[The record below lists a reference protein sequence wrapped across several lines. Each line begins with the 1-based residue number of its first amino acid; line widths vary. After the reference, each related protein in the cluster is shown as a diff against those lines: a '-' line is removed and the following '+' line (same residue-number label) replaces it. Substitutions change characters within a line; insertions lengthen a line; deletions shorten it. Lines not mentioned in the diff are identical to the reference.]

1 MHKTF
6 DLIDVLPVVQ
16 QPERLTSIESW
27 HRHMPFAMVLLQ
39 LLKPRVFVELG
50 THRGDSYC
58 AFCQGVT
65 QQQLATRCFA
75 VDTWQGDSQ
84 AGLYGDEILAELAAW
99 HDPRYAEFSTLL
111 RMTFDEALDRF
122 ADGSVDLL
130 HIDGL
135 HTYEAVR
142 HDFETWLPKMSRKGV
157 VLFHDT
163 VVRHSDFEVWR
174 LWRELEKQYP
184 SFEFSFGFGLG
195 ILAVG
200 EEVPSGVLDFLT
212 YARANPRLV
221 TDFFHVLGDTAGLRK
236 AGDRISGLGG
246 QIESLG
252 DQLTHARHVVEQRD
266 VQLQLR
272 PTRDE
277 YLHLESEFAAY
288 RREVEA
294 YRSAVEAERSAAEA
308 EHVFLR
314 TRCEQAI
321 SQARMGELISGSR
334 LWRMRNK
341 AMRLLGQG
349 QRVLSVQA
357 PALPASPRVE
367 QRPMIDV
374 IVPVYRNFELTRRC
388 IESVLHSDIGVA
400 FELIVINDCSPDPAL
415 AEWLEQA
422 AADGRFT
429 LLKNDFNRGFVQ
441 TVNRGMALHPER
453 DVVLLN
459 SDAEVVNDWL
469 DRLQAAAYSEVGIG
483 SVTPFSNNATICSY
497 PVSCADNELPEGFDL
512 AALDTVFRETNP
524 GCKVDLPTAVGF
536 CMFIRRACLEQSG
549 PFNAELFGRGYGE
562 ENEFCMRS
570 AELGWRHVLAAD
582 VFVRH
587 EGGVSF
593 AETQSENQRIG
604 RKALLGVYPQYDL
617 VIRQH
622 VEEDPAAGLRFA
634 ADLALSRRRGLP
646 VVLMISHKRGGGTAR
661 HLEMLIAQLQGQATI
676 YELVPV
682 EEGGRVSLGMHGE
695 GRARLVF
702 DPFGDFETLVS
713 TLEALDLARIH
724 IHHTIG
730 LAAPIFMLPE
740 RLQCPYDMT
749 VHDYYLVCPQDS
761 MTDAQGRYC
770 GAPDDPGCNRCLAQR
785 PAPGGVDIAAWR
797 RFGEVL
803 LGGAERVFVPSY
815 DTEQRMRRYIDKAR
829 YIHAIHEVGDLRIP
843 VAIKGALPEKPLK
856 VVVLGALGI
865 IKGADLLES
874 VALEARAS
882 RAPVEFHLLGYSYRK
897 LHCKPFSTLEVH
909 GPYEE
914 AELAGLLQALDADV
928 AWFPGSCPETYSYTL
943 SACLKA
949 GLPVVAP
956 QIGAFPERLSGRQ
969 RTWLFQTDPA
979 PAEML
984 ALLLRV
990 REELIQGTPGSAIES
1005 EAHAAEFDY
1014 AVGYCAELA
1023 SSTKASVAI
1032 PDWQRLHTLWATLG
1046 KSQHDRRAVER
1057 VSTRIVQFVIRQP
1070 WAQPLLV
1077 RVPHGMRTRIKRLVF
1092 GG

>member
-6 DLIDVLPVVQ
+6 DLIDVLPIVQ

-27 HRHMPFAMVLLQ
+27 HRHMPFAMALLD
-39 LLKPRVFVELG
+39 LLKPRVLVELG

-84 AGLYGDEILAELAAW
+84 AGLYGDEILADLAAW
-99 HDPRYAEFSTLL
+99 HDPRYSEFSTLL
-111 RMTFDEALDRF
+111 RMTFDEALSRF

-142 HDFETWLPKMSRKGV
+142 HDFETWLPKMSRQGV

-174 LWRELEKQYP
+174 LWQELEKHYP

-195 ILAVG
+195 VLAVG
-200 EEVPSGVLDFLT
+200 DAVPAGVLDFLA

-236 AGDRISGLGG
+236 AGNRISGLGE

-252 DQLTHARHVVEQRD
+252 GQLTHARHVVEQRD
-266 VQLQLR
+266 AQLQSR
-272 PTRDE
+272 PTHDE
-277 YLHLESEFAAY
+277 YLNLENELIAY
-288 RREVEA
+288 RREVDA

-308 EHVFLR
+308 ERIFLR
-314 TRCEQAI
+314 SRCEQAI
-321 SQARMGELISGSR
+321 VQARMGELISNSR
-334 LWRMRNK
+334 LWRLRNK

-357 PALPASPRVE
+357 PLLPASSQAA

-388 IESVLHSDIGVA
+388 IESVLNSDIGVA
-400 FELIVINDCSPDPAL
+400 FELIVINDCSPDPVLSA
-415 AEWLEQA
+415 WLEQA

-441 TVNRGMALHPER
+441 TVNRGMVLHPER

-459 SDAEVVNDWL
+459 SDAEVANDWL
-469 DRLQAAAYSEVGIG
+469 DRLQVAAYSEAGIG

-497 PVSCADNELPEGFDL
+497 PVLCADNELPEGFEL
-512 AALDTVFRETNP
+512 ATVDAVFRDANA

-549 PFNAELFGRGYGE
+549 PFNAALFGRGYGE

-604 RKALLGVYPQYDL
+604 RKALLGVYPHYDL

-622 VEEDPAAGLRFA
+622 VEEDPAASLRFA

-661 HLEMLIAQLQGQATI
+661 HLEMLIAQLQDQATL

-682 EEGGRVSLGMHGE
+682 EEGGSVSLGMHGE

-702 DPFGDFETLVS
+702 DPFGDFEALVS

-730 LAAPIFMLPE
+730 LAAPIFTLPE
-740 RLQCPYDMT
+740 RLQRPYDMT

-770 GAPDDPGCNRCLAQR
+770 GAPDDAGCNRCLAQR

-803 LGGAERVFVPSY
+803 LGGAERVFVPSH

-829 YIHAIHEVGDLRIP
+829 YIHAVHEVGDLTVP
-843 VAIKGALPEKPLK
+843 VAIKAPVPEKPFK

-865 IKGADLLES
+865 IKGADLLEA

-897 LHCKPFSTLEVH
+897 LRCKPLSTLEVH

-914 AELAGLLQALDADV
+914 TELAGLLQAVDADV

-956 QIGAFPERLSGRQ
+956 DIGAFPERLSGRQ
-969 RTWLFQTDPA
+969 CTWLFQTDPV

-984 ALLLRV
+984 ALLLQV
-990 REELIQGTPGSAIES
+990 REELIQGKPGSAIAS

-1014 AVGYCAELA
+1014 AVGYCAELVTPEA
-1023 SSTKASVAI
+1023 GGSVAA
-1032 PDWQRLHTLWATLG
+1032 DWPRLHELWAALG
-1046 KSQHDRRAVER
+1046 KPKRDGHAAEHWGSR
-1057 VSTRIVQFVIRQP
+1057 VVQFVIRQH
-1070 WAQPLLV
+1070 WAQPVLA
-1077 RVPHGMRTRIKRLVF
+1077 RVPHEMRTRIKRLVF